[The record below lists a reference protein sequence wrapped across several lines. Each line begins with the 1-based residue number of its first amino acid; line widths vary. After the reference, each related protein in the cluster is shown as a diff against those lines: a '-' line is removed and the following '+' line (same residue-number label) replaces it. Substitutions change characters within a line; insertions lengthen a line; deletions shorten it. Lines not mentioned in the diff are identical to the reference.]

1 MTIIKTFDTEENK
14 NKFPKKYIILSILG
28 LFMLTII
35 EIWASNT
42 AVAFGESF
50 EKLSLSEKNLKMENQ
65 ILKNEIA
72 KKTSLSNIASRSAE
86 LGFSV
91 SQSIQYIR

>member
-1 MTIIKTFDTEENK
+1 MTIIKTFETEEQK
-14 NKFPKKYIILSILG
+14 NKFPKKYIVLTIVG

-42 AVAFGESF
+42 AVAYGEKF
-50 EKLSLSEKNLKMENQ
+50 EKLSNQEKNLKMENQ

-72 KKTSLSNIASRSAE
+72 KKTSLSTIASESAE
-86 LGFSV
+86 LGFST
-91 SQSIQYIR
+91 SLNIQYIR